1 MMNSTNEVVFRLVV
15 NHEAVEKALEELENK
30 AETKFIRDAE
40 ILVLQ
45 ALLCSDVIYVPMSQL
60 SMYIRYGKTL

>member
-1 MMNSTNEVVFRLVV
+1 MNSTNEVVFRLVV

-40 ILVLQ
+40 ILTLQ

-60 SMYIRYGKTL
+60 SMYIKYGKTL

>member
-1 MMNSTNEVVFRLVV
+1 MNSTNEVVFRLVV

>member
-1 MMNSTNEVVFRLVV
+1 MNSTNEVVFRLVV

-60 SMYIRYGKTL
+60 SMYIKYGKTL

>member
-60 SMYIRYGKTL
+60 SMYIKYGKTL